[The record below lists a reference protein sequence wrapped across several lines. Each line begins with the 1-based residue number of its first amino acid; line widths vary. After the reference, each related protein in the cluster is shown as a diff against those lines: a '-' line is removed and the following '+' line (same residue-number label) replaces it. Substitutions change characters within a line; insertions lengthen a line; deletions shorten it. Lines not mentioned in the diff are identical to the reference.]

1 MLLLICKLSCSEEK
15 KKLPRKAG
23 QGGYAYMLPPLEASL
38 NVCLNIGGTFRP
50 STIQVRQYKR
60 LTTSKQSSWDEPEEV
75 NC

>member
-1 MLLLICKLSCSEEK
+1 MFTTKNMSTKNVFTDMQNPELN
-15 KKLPRKAG
+15 LPDGIEMQR
-23 QGGYAYMLPPLEASL
+23 LEASL
-38 NVCLNIGGTFRP
+38 NACLNIGGTFHP